1 MGLREKCVQPALR
14 NAVFVIIRLQIEKKK
29 KHVLKMF
36 GLYINTLSMCN
47 EY

>member
-29 KHVLKMF
+29 KTCTQNVWPVYKHFKYV
-36 GLYINTLSMCN
+36 
-47 EY
+47 